1 MIDYKMNTEEKIKI
15 MQAFLDGEE
24 IEVMDPRN
32 KSITTTYA
40 GLQEPVW
47 NWWSF
52 TYRIKEKDCT
62 LPVPWELIGDTWQWA
77 AMDEDGK
84 VHFYLD
90 EPNAG
95 CSEWYSD
102 YDSVGSP
109 LKIETPDTKHWK
121 KTLTK
126 RPEPELLR
134 NHIGI

>member
-1 MIDYKMNTEEKIKI
+1 MSGCKTSTEEKIKV

-24 IEVMDPRN
+24 IEVEDHQNNSVMTMKNTGSYD
-32 KSITTTYA
+32 
-40 GLQEPVW
+40 PVW

-52 TYRIKEKDCT
+52 AYRIKEKDYS
-62 LPVPWELIGDTWQWA
+62 LSIPWELIDDTWQWA

-126 RPEPELLR
+126 RPEDHS
-134 NHIGI
+134 NG